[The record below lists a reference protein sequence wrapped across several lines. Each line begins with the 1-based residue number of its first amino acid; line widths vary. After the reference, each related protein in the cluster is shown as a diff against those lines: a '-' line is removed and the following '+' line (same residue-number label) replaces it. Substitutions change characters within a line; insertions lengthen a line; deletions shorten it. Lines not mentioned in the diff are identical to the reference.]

1 MDALIRSIEGEF
13 RRHKALGEGAFGQV
27 PEAALSASGL
37 NEGNSLAVMC
47 WHISGNLKSR
57 FTDFLTADGEK
68 PWRDRDEEF
77 VARSVSREEFVA
89 KWEEGWK
96 ILLDTLGELHDADLA
111 KQVVIRGQSLPVHE
125 ALHRSLAHISYHVGQ
140 VVYLSHAIV
149 GAGWTYLSIPPGG
162 SAAYNAAPTR
172 EKPATRAGAVAS
184 R

>member
-1 MDALIRSIEGEF
+1 MNTLIKSIEGEF
-13 RRHKALGEGAFGQV
+13 RRYKSLAEGAFGQV

-47 WHISGNLKSR
+47 WHISGNLRSR

-68 PWRDRDEEF
+68 PWRHRDEEF
-77 VARSVSREEFVA
+77 EARSVSREDFVA
-89 KWEEGWK
+89 KWEEGWSA
-96 ILLDTLGELHDADLA
+96 LLGTLATLQDADLTRT
-111 KQVVIRGQSLPVHE
+111 VTIRGEGLQVHE

-140 VVYLSHAIV
+140 IVYLSHAIA
-149 GAGWTYLSIPPGG
+149 GAGWKYLSIPPGG

-172 EKPATRAGAVAS
+172 EKPAAHAAAVK